1 MLPVAVG
8 CKPDHAKVQGLKVDM
23 VRAKCPD
30 GNSTLERLLQ
40 RKSCAL
46 LKLRAAFRLA
56 LHAASSQP
64 EGVFLSG
71 NDRRRVPKA
80 GFS

>member
-8 CKPDHAKVQGLKVDM
+8 RKPHHTKVQGLKVDM

-30 GNSTLERLLQ
+30 GDGTLERLLQ

-64 EGVFLSG
+64 KGVFLPG
-71 NDRRRVPKA
+71 NDQRGVPKA
-80 GFS
+80 AFS